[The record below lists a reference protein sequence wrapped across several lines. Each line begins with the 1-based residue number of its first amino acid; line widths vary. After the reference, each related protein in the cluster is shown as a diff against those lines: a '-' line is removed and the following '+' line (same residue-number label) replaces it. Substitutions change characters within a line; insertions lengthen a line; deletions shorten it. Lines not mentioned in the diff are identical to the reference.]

1 MLSNIFIVLM
11 LTYWVGNVLQ
21 VGMEQEP
28 QQELMQQSKD
38 LWFDILFI
46 IIIIIIYIYIFFG
59 GGGGKG
65 LCLCFWSC
73 LINTQVVFKL
83 CACSSC

>member
-46 IIIIIIYIYIFFG
+46 IIIIIIYIYIFFWG
-59 GGGGKG
+59 GAAARGSVSA
-65 LCLCFWSC
+65 FDH
-73 LINTQVVFKL
+73 V
-83 CACSSC
+83 

>member
-1 MLSNIFIVLM
+1 V
-11 LTYWVGNVLQ
+11 LTYWVGDFLQ
-21 VGMEQEP
+21 AGMEQEP

-46 IIIIIIYIYIFFG
+46 IIIIIIYIYIFLG

-65 LCLCFWSC
+65 LCLCF
-73 LINTQVVFKL
+73 
-83 CACSSC
+83 

>member
-1 MLSNIFIVLM
+1 M

-46 IIIIIIYIYIFFG
+46 IIIIIIIIYIYFFWG
-59 GGGGKG
+59 GRRQGA
-65 LCLCFWSC
+65 LSLL
-73 LINTQVVFKL
+73 LIMFD
-83 CACSSC
+83 

>member
-1 MLSNIFIVLM
+1 M

-46 IIIIIIYIYIFFG
+46 IIIIIIIYIYIFFG
-59 GGGGKG
+59 GGAAARGSVSA
-65 LCLCFWSC
+65 FDH
-73 LINTQVVFKL
+73 V
-83 CACSSC
+83 

>member
-1 MLSNIFIVLM
+1 M

-46 IIIIIIYIYIFFG
+46 IIIIFFFG

-65 LCLCFWSC
+65 LCPCF
-73 LINTQVVFKL
+73 
-83 CACSSC
+83 

>member
-1 MLSNIFIVLM
+1 M

-46 IIIIIIYIYIFFG
+46 IIIIIYIYFFLG
-59 GGGGKG
+59 GAAARGSVSA
-65 LCLCFWSC
+65 FDH
-73 LINTQVVFKL
+73 V
-83 CACSSC
+83 

>member
-1 MLSNIFIVLM
+1 M

-46 IIIIIIYIYIFFG
+46 IIIIIYIYIFFWG
-59 GGGGKG
+59 GRRQGA
-65 LCLCFWSC
+65 LSLL
-73 LINTQVVFKL
+73 LIMFD
-83 CACSSC
+83 

>member
-46 IIIIIIYIYIFFG
+46 IIIIIYIYIFFWG
-59 GGGGKG
+59 GRRQGA
-65 LCLCFWSC
+65 LSLL
-73 LINTQVVFKL
+73 LIMFD
-83 CACSSC
+83 